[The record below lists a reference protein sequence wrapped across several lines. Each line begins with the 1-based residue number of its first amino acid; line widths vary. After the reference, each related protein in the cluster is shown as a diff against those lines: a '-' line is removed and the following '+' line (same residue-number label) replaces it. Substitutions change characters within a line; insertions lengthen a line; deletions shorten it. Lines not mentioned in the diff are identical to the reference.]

1 MLTKQKFSFDSN
13 GKLAN
18 CESRDASKCEIFIV
32 EGDSA
37 GGSAKMARNRLYQ
50 AIMPIRGKILNVEKA
65 SIDKVLANAEIK
77 TMINA
82 FGCGFSEGYGND
94 FDITKLRYNKIIIM
108 TDADVDGAHIATL
121 MLTLLSTYA
130 YPIMLFPI
138 LLASLYYNQTL
149 VLFASLLMSCG
160 IVGSN
165 YFAFRFSDVFIGFP
179 CESFEEVMMS
189 YVVPQIVVVFGLSV
203 AAYFIVQRN
212 SMMINS
218 AINMAVT
225 MQDNQTGLIFSFAEI
240 SESKSKFTGEHIKR
254 VAAYMRVLA
263 KASGFD
269 DEYVEMVSTAS
280 MMHDIGKLMISEE
293 ILDKPDKL
301 TDEEYQIMKNHV
313 LYGEALLE
321 KCPGELMHLACI
333 LAKEHHER
341 WDGTGYLGMKGE
353 EIAYISRLM
362 AVCDVFDAL
371 TSDRY
376 YKKGWSLEDTFDEI
390 IRLSGKSFDPK
401 VVKLFIQHFDEFK
414 EIHNRIPDK
423 QKY

>member
-1 MLTKQKFSFDSN
+1 MKQNNLMNENYIKIN
-13 GKLAN
+13 Q
-18 CESRDASKCEIFIV
+18 I
-32 EGDSA
+32 SA
-37 GGSAKMARNRLYQ
+37 RCMRVIAL
-50 AIMPIRGKILNVEKA
+50 
-65 SIDKVLANAEIK
+65 VLLI
-77 TMINA
+77 A
-82 FGCGFSEGYGND
+82 FGYCYFVTDID
-94 FDITKLRYNKIIIM
+94 FTLLIIFFGCAIFVALIPSLVINVLKFDKSPSTKHIVIICICIICTIVM
-108 TDADVDGAHIATL
+108 
-121 MLTLLSTYA
+121 TLLSSYA
-130 YPIMLFPI
+130 FPIMLFPI
-138 LLASLYYNQTL
+138 LMASLYYNQTL
-149 VLFASLLMSCG
+149 VLFTSLLVSVG
-160 IVGSN
+160 IVVSN
-165 YFAFRFSDVFIGFP
+165 FLSIRFQDIFIGNQYTDMYDALMGYVIPHIVIVF
-179 CESFEEVMMS
+179 VMS
-189 YVVPQIVVVFGLSV
+189 IV
-203 AAYFIVQRN
+203 AYFIVQRN
-212 SMMINS
+212 SMMINT
-218 AINMAVT
+218 AIDTAVT
-225 MQDNQTGLIFSFAEI
+225 MEENQKGLIYSFAEI

-254 VAAYMRVLA
+254 VAEYMRILG

-269 DEYVEMVSTAS
+269 DDYLEKLCTAS

-321 KCPGELMHLACI
+321 RCPGEMMHLACV

-401 VVKLFIQHFDEFK
+401 VVKLFIEHFDEFK
-414 EIHNRIPDK
+414 AVHNKIPDK
-423 QKY
+423 QIY

>member
-1 MLTKQKFSFDSN
+1 MNQNNLMNENYIKINQISAICMRVSAIVLLIAFGYCYFVTDLDITLMIIFFATAIFVALIPTLIINVFKFDKSPLTKH
-13 GKLAN
+13 
-18 CESRDASKCEIFIV
+18 IV
-32 EGDSA
+32 I
-37 GGSAKMARNRLYQ
+37 LCICIICT
-50 AIMPIRGKILNVEKA
+50 IM
-65 SIDKVLANAEIK
+65 
-77 TMINA
+77 M
-82 FGCGFSEGYGND
+82 
-94 FDITKLRYNKIIIM
+94 
-108 TDADVDGAHIATL
+108 
-121 MLTLLSTYA
+121 TLLSSYSF
-130 YPIMLFPI
+130 PIMLFPI
-138 LLASLYYNQTL
+138 LMASLYYNQTL
-149 VLFASLLMSCG
+149 VLLASLLVSAG
-160 IVGSN
+160 ILVSN
-165 YFAFRFSDVFIGFP
+165 VLSIQFKDMFIGNQFDDLYDALLG
-179 CESFEEVMMS
+179 
-189 YVVPQIVVVFGLSV
+189 YVIPHIVVVFFMSIV
-203 AAYFIVQRN
+203 AYFIVQRN
-212 SMMINS
+212 SMMINT
-218 AINMAVT
+218 AVETAVT
-225 MQDNQTGLIFSFAEI
+225 MENNQKGLIYSFAEI

-254 VAAYMRVLA
+254 VAEYMRVLG

-269 DEYVEMVSTAS
+269 DDYLEKLCTAS

-321 KCPGELMHLACI
+321 KCPGEMMHLACI

-401 VVKLFIQHFDEFK
+401 VVKLFIEHFDEFK
-414 EIHNRIPDK
+414 AIHNKIPDK
-423 QKY
+423 QIY

>member
-1 MLTKQKFSFDSN
+1 MNQNNLMNENYIKINQISARCMRVIAIVLLIAFGYCYFVTDLDITLMVIFFATAIFVALIPTLIINVFKFDKSPLTKH
-13 GKLAN
+13 
-18 CESRDASKCEIFIV
+18 IV
-32 EGDSA
+32 I
-37 GGSAKMARNRLYQ
+37 LCICIICT
-50 AIMPIRGKILNVEKA
+50 IM
-65 SIDKVLANAEIK
+65 
-77 TMINA
+77 M
-82 FGCGFSEGYGND
+82 
-94 FDITKLRYNKIIIM
+94 
-108 TDADVDGAHIATL
+108 
-121 MLTLLSTYA
+121 TLLSSFSF
-130 YPIMLFPI
+130 PIMLFPI
-138 LLASLYYNQTL
+138 LMASLYYNQTL
-149 VLFASLLMSCG
+149 VLFASLLVSVG
-160 IVGSN
+160 IFVSN
-165 YFAFRFSDVFIGFP
+165 VLSIQFKDVFLGNQFDDLYDALLG
-179 CESFEEVMMS
+179 
-189 YVVPQIVVVFGLSV
+189 YVIPHIVVVFFMSIV
-203 AAYFIVQRN
+203 AYFIVQRN
-212 SMMINS
+212 SMMINT
-218 AINMAVT
+218 AIETAVT
-225 MQDNQTGLIFSFAEI
+225 MENNQKGLIYSFAEI

-254 VAAYMRVLA
+254 VAEYMRVLG

-269 DEYVEMVSTAS
+269 DDYLEKLCTAS

-321 KCPGELMHLACI
+321 KCPGEMMHLACI

-401 VVKLFIQHFDEFK
+401 VVKLFIEHFDEFK
-414 EIHNRIPDK
+414 AIHNKIPDK
-423 QKY
+423 QIY

>member
-1 MLTKQKFSFDSN
+1 M
-13 GKLAN
+13 
-18 CESRDASKCEIFIV
+18 
-32 EGDSA
+32 
-37 GGSAKMARNRLYQ
+37 M
-50 AIMPIRGKILNVEKA
+50 
-65 SIDKVLANAEIK
+65 
-77 TMINA
+77 
-82 FGCGFSEGYGND
+82 
-94 FDITKLRYNKIIIM
+94 
-108 TDADVDGAHIATL
+108 
-121 MLTLLSTYA
+121 TLLSSYSF
-130 YPIMLFPI
+130 PIMLFPI
-138 LLASLYYNQTL
+138 LMASLYYNQTL
-149 VLFASLLMSCG
+149 VLLASLLVSAG
-160 IVGSN
+160 IFVSN
-165 YFAFRFSDVFIGFP
+165 VLSIQFKDVFIGNQFDDLYDALLG
-179 CESFEEVMMS
+179 
-189 YVVPQIVVVFGLSV
+189 YVIPHIVVVFFMSIV
-203 AAYFIVQRN
+203 AYFIVQRN
-212 SMMINS
+212 SMMINT
-218 AINMAVT
+218 AVETAVT
-225 MQDNQTGLIFSFAEI
+225 MENNQKGLIYSFAEI

-254 VAAYMRVLA
+254 VAEYMRVLG

-269 DEYVEMVSTAS
+269 DDYLEKLCTAS

-321 KCPGELMHLACI
+321 KCPGEMMHLACI

-401 VVKLFIQHFDEFK
+401 VVKLFIEHFDEFK
-414 EIHNRIPDK
+414 AIHNKIPDK
-423 QKY
+423 QIY

>member
-1 MLTKQKFSFDSN
+1 MNQNNLMNENYIKINQISARCMRVIAIVLLIAFGYCYFVTDLDITLMIIFFATAIFVALIPTLIINVFKFDKSPLTKH
-13 GKLAN
+13 
-18 CESRDASKCEIFIV
+18 IV
-32 EGDSA
+32 I
-37 GGSAKMARNRLYQ
+37 LCICIICT
-50 AIMPIRGKILNVEKA
+50 IM
-65 SIDKVLANAEIK
+65 
-77 TMINA
+77 M
-82 FGCGFSEGYGND
+82 
-94 FDITKLRYNKIIIM
+94 
-108 TDADVDGAHIATL
+108 
-121 MLTLLSTYA
+121 TLLSSYSF
-130 YPIMLFPI
+130 PIMLFPI
-138 LLASLYYNQTL
+138 LMASLYYNQTL
-149 VLFASLLMSCG
+149 VLLASLLVSVG
-160 IVGSN
+160 IFVSN
-165 YFAFRFSDVFIGFP
+165 VLSIQFKDVFIGNQFDDLYDALLG
-179 CESFEEVMMS
+179 
-189 YVVPQIVVVFGLSV
+189 YVIPHIVVVFFMSIV
-203 AAYFIVQRN
+203 AYFIVQRN
-212 SMMINS
+212 SMMINT
-218 AINMAVT
+218 AVETAVT
-225 MQDNQTGLIFSFAEI
+225 MENNQKGLIYSFAEI

-254 VAAYMRVLA
+254 VAEYMRVLG

-269 DEYVEMVSTAS
+269 DDYLEKLCTAS

-321 KCPGELMHLACI
+321 KCPGEMMHLACI

-401 VVKLFIQHFDEFK
+401 VVKLFIEHFDEFK
-414 EIHNRIPDK
+414 AIHNKIPDK
-423 QKY
+423 QIY

>member
-1 MLTKQKFSFDSN
+1 MELLNQWEN
-13 GKLAN
+13 CNIMEQNKLI
-18 CESRDASKCEIFIV
+18 RDNYKKINQISARCMRIIV
-32 EGDSA
+32 A
-37 GGSAKMARNRLYQ
+37 LLV
-50 AIMPIRGKILNVEKA
+50 I
-65 SIDKVLANAEIK
+65 
-77 TMINA
+77 A
-82 FGCGFSEGYGND
+82 FMYCYF
-94 FDITKLRYNKIIIM
+94 M
-108 TDADVDGAHIATL
+108 TDIDTMLLIIFFASSVIIALIPTL
-121 MLTLLSTYA
+121 SINVFKKDESPSTKYMVIICVSIIAMIMLTLLSSLA
-130 YPIMLFPI
+130 FPIILFPI
-138 LLASLYYNQTL
+138 MMASLYYNQTL
-149 VLFASLLMSCG
+149 VLFASLLMSCCVC
-160 IVGSN
+160 ISN
-165 YFAFRFSDVFIGFP
+165 FLSVKFNHIFIGNNY
-179 CESFEEVMMS
+179 SDTYDVLI
-189 YVVPQIVVVFGLSV
+189 YYTVPQILIVFIMSVV
-203 AAYFIVQRN
+203 AYFIVQRN
-212 SMMINS
+212 SMMINT
-218 AINMAVT
+218 AINTAVT
-225 MQDNQTGLIFSFAEI
+225 MQNNQKGLIYSFAEI

-254 VAAYMRVLA
+254 VAEYMRVLG

-269 DEYVEMVSTAS
+269 DEYVDKLCTAS

-321 KCPGELMHLACI
+321 KCPGEMMHLACV

-341 WDGTGYLGMKGE
+341 WDGSGYLGMKGE

-390 IRLSGKSFDPK
+390 IRLSGKHFDPK

-414 EIHNRIPDK
+414 AIYRKIPDK

>member
-1 MLTKQKFSFDSN
+1 MESFYDWGSIN
-13 GKLAN
+13 LNNKEKLIQDNYSKINQISAR
-18 CESRDASKCEIFIV
+18 CMRVIVAILALAFVYCYFGTDMDESVLIVFFASAIFI
-32 EGDSA
+32 A
-37 GGSAKMARNRLYQ
+37 LIPTLIIN
-50 AIMPIRGKILNVEKA
+50 ILK
-65 SIDKVLANAEIK
+65 
-77 TMINA
+77 
-82 FGCGFSEGYGND
+82 
-94 FDITKLRYNKIIIM
+94 FDHAPVTKHIVIIC
-108 TDADVDGAHIATL
+108 VCLIATL

-269 DEYVEMVSTAS
+269 DEYVEMVTFPFCRIPVIWLDFHWLVVFIHNNLCLSNIKINRTTFPAVLPKNC
-280 MMHDIGKLMISEE
+280 GKLQH
-293 ILDKPDKL
+293 
-301 TDEEYQIMKNHV
+301 QIKHW
-313 LYGEALLE
+313 
-321 KCPGELMHLACI
+321 
-333 LAKEHHER
+333 HER
-341 WDGTGYLGMKGE
+341 
-353 EIAYISRLM
+353 
-362 AVCDVFDAL
+362 
-371 TSDRY
+371 
-376 YKKGWSLEDTFDEI
+376 
-390 IRLSGKSFDPK
+390 
-401 VVKLFIQHFDEFK
+401 FIPFQYFLVT
-414 EIHNRIPDK
+414 PL
-423 QKY
+423 

>member
-1 MLTKQKFSFDSN
+1 MKQDSLIN
-13 GKLAN
+13 ENYIKIN
-18 CESRDASKCEIFIV
+18 QI
-32 EGDSA
+32 SA
-37 GGSAKMARNRLYQ
+37 RCMRVIALLLL
-50 AIMPIRGKILNVEKA
+50 I
-65 SIDKVLANAEIK
+65 
-77 TMINA
+77 A
-82 FGCGFSEGYGND
+82 FGYCYFITEIDPTLLILFFASAIFVALIPSLVINVFK
-94 FDITKLRYNKIIIM
+94 FDKSPATKHIVIICICIIC
-108 TDADVDGAHIATL
+108 TI
-121 MLTLLSTYA
+121 MLTLLSSYA
-130 YPIMLFPI
+130 FPIMLFPI
-138 LLASLYYNQTL
+138 LMASLYYNQTL
-149 VLFASLLMSCG
+149 VLFTSLLVSVG
-160 IVGSN
+160 IVVSN
-165 YFAFRFSDVFIGFP
+165 MISLQFQGTLIGNP
-179 CESFEEVMMS
+179 YTDMYGVLMG
-189 YVVPQIVVVFGLSV
+189 YVIPQIVIVFAMSIV
-203 AAYFIVQRN
+203 AYFIVQRN
-212 SMMINS
+212 SMMINA
-218 AINMAVT
+218 AIDTAVT
-225 MQDNQTGLIFSFAEI
+225 MENNQKGLIYSFAEI

-254 VAAYMRVLA
+254 VAEYMRVLG

-269 DEYVEMVSTAS
+269 DEYIEKLCTAS

-321 KCPGELMHLACI
+321 KCPGEMMHLACI

-414 EIHNRIPDK
+414 AIHNKIPDK

>member
-1 MLTKQKFSFDSN
+1 MNEK
-13 GKLAN
+13 KLMQENYIKVNQISAR
-18 CESRDASKCEIFIV
+18 CMRVIVAILVFAGVYCYFGTTLDVALLIIFFASSIFI
-32 EGDSA
+32 A
-37 GGSAKMARNRLYQ
+37 LIPTLIIN
-50 AIMPIRGKILNVEKA
+50 ILK
-65 SIDKVLANAEIK
+65 IDKAAV
-77 TMINA
+77 
-82 FGCGFSEGYGND
+82 
-94 FDITKLRYNKIIIM
+94 TKYIVIICICI
-108 TDADVDGAHIATL
+108 IATI

-130 YPIMLFPI
+130 YPVMLFPI

-149 VLFASLLMSCG
+149 VLFASLLMS
-160 IVGSN
+160 VGVVASN
-165 YFAFRFSDVFIGFP
+165 YFGFRYANLFIGYP
-179 CESFEEVMMS
+179 CESFDEALIS
-189 YVVPQIVVVFGLSV
+189 YVVPQIIIVFGLSV
-203 AAYFIVQRN
+203 VAYFIVLRN
-212 SMMINS
+212 SMMIRS
-218 AINMAVT
+218 ALNMAVT
-225 MQDNQTGLIFSFAEI
+225 MQDNQNGLIYSFAEI

-269 DEYVEMVSTAS
+269 DEYVEKVSTAS

-321 KCPGELMHLACI
+321 KCPGELMHLACV

-376 YKKGWSLEDTFDEI
+376 YKKGWSLEDTFNEI
-390 IRLSGKSFDPK
+390 IRLSGKSFDPA

-414 EIHNRIPDK
+414 AIHDAIPDK

>member
-1 MLTKQKFSFDSN
+1 MEQNNLINENYKRINQISARCMRIIVFILLGAFGYCYFTTKLDLALLVIFFASAIFIALIPTLIINVFKFDS
-13 GKLAN
+13 AP
-18 CESRDASKCEIFIV
+18 IV
-32 EGDSA
+32 
-37 GGSAKMARNRLYQ
+37 KY
-50 AIMPIRGKILNVEKA
+50 IV
-65 SIDKVLANAEIK
+65 
-77 TMINA
+77 
-82 FGCGFSEGYGND
+82 
-94 FDITKLRYNKIIIM
+94 IICTCI
-108 TDADVDGAHIATL
+108 IATL
-121 MLTLLSTYA
+121 LITLLSTYA
-130 YPIMLFPI
+130 YPVMLFPI

-149 VLFASLLMSCG
+149 VLFTSLLMSCG
-160 IVGSN
+160 IVTSSIL
-165 YFAFRFSDVFIGFP
+165 AIKFSDIFVGNYSENID
-179 CESFEEVMMS
+179 EMLVS
-189 YVVPQIVVVFGLSV
+189 YTVPQIIIVFGLSIV
-203 AAYFIVQRN
+203 AYFIVQRN

-218 AINMAVT
+218 AIDMAVT
-225 MQDNQTGLIFSFAEI
+225 MQKNQKGLIYSFAEI

-254 VAAYMRVLA
+254 VAEYMRVLG

-269 DEYVEMVSTAS
+269 DDYVDKLCTAS

-293 ILDKPDKL
+293 ILDKPAKL

-321 KCPGELMHLACI
+321 KCPGEMMHLACV

-390 IRLSGKSFDPK
+390 VRLSGKHFDPK

-414 EIHNRIPDK
+414 AIHNKIPDK
-423 QKY
+423 QIY